1 MAQSF
6 PSHQSHRENAT
17 EQFSNWLAGM
27 AKLRPDSN
35 KVSQILPEPTSAS
48 RSRPDPE
55 RTARL
60 WFWRL
65 SEAGILY

>member
-27 AKLRPDSN
+27 AKGRPDSN
-35 KVSQILPEPTSAS
+35 RVSQILPDDAGT
-48 RSRPDPE
+48 RSRLDPE
-55 RTARL
+55 RTAPAL
-60 WFWRL
+60 V
-65 SEAGILY
+65 